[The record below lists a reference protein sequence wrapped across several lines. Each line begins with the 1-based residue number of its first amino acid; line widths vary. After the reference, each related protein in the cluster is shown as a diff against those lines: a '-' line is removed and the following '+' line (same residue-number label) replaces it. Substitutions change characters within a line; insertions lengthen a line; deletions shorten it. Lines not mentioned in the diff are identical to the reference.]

1 MVSYSIAIRKS
12 HPGDENSTET
22 KAYGV
27 VQINETLSIEQFSKH
42 IAEHGSVYS
51 RDIIQGV
58 ILKMVDCLREML
70 LEGKKVQ
77 LGDLRSFGL
86 SLNTTGARTASQFTA
101 DNITKVNV
109 VWTPGKEFRNL
120 REDAEFQLVPGRKA
134 QAEAV
139 AEAKLQATHV

>member
-1 MVSYSIAIRKS
+1 MIDYSIAIRKS

-42 IAEHGSVYS
+42 IAEHGSVFS

-77 LGDLRSFGL
+77 LGDLGSFGL
-86 SLNTTGARTASQFTA
+86 SLNTTGARTAALFTA
-101 DNITKVNV
+101 DNITRVNV
-109 VWTPGKEFRNL
+109 VWTPGKEFKNL
-120 REDAEFQLVPGRKA
+120 REDAEFQLVPSRAA

>member
-1 MVSYSIAIRKS
+1 MIDYSIAIRKS

-27 VQINETLSIEQFSKH
+27 VQINETLSIEQFAKH

-77 LGDLRSFGL
+77 LGDLGSFGL
-86 SLNTTGARTASQFTA
+86 SLNTPGARTAALFTA
-101 DNITKVNV
+101 DNITRVNV
-109 VWTPGKEFRNL
+109 VWTPGKEFKNL